1 MSNRRSKNLGSVE
14 IDCIVGVLDGWKG
27 PLSWGLLIEA
37 IELRTCSRYTRQAL
51 SGHERI
57 SKAFRHRKQVLSE
70 VPVEK
75 CGKLL
80 SPELQALQE
89 RLARRE
95 NEISRLQSE
104 NQRLIEQFVIWLYNA
119 HLHGLTPIDL
129 NRPLPPTNRGQTKSN
144 LRAISSAK

>member
-1 MSNRRSKNLGSVE
+1 MSNRRSKNLGPVE
-14 IDCIVGVLDGWKG
+14 IEGIVGILDGWKG
-27 PLSWGLLIEA
+27 QLSWDSLIEA
-37 IELRTCSRYTRQAL
+37 IELRTCSKYTRQAL

-57 SKAFRHRKQVLSE
+57 SQAFRQRKQILSE
-70 VPVEK
+70 LPEEK

-95 NEISRLQSE
+95 GEISRLQSE
-104 NQRLIEQFVIWLYNA
+104 NQRLIEQFAIWLYNA

-129 NRPLPPTNRGQTKSN
+129 NRPLPPTNRGQTKSD
-144 LRAISSAK
+144 LRAIRSVK